1 MGTILDWLIALGGI
15 TELRIVLYASIA
27 IFSMGEA
34 VRRPRRVY
42 FYYAVTAVF
51 ATFIFLALALALEE
65 RAAQSVLRGI
75 QSVNL
80 TLLLAAMAYYAW
92 RDYGKWRGR

>member
-51 ATFIFLALALALEE
+51 STFIFLALALAMEA
-65 RAAQSVLRGI
+65 RTAQSVLRGI

-80 TLLLAAMAYYAW
+80 AFLLGTLAYYAW
-92 RDYGKWRGR
+92 SDYRKWSGQ